1 MFKNLKLS
9 FLLVILLSATLPLT
23 SIHCTSSE
31 DDTSVL
37 EDELDDLG
45 GVDDGDMGDLDDLSD
60 LSDSDLEDVV
70 MEDGEFE
77 GEFEGGFGG
86 DSEQFA
92 ESELEGDLEG
102 EGFEDF
108 EMEGEEFAGLDEEF
122 DDSSGGE
129 FAEFEEGD
137 FSEFEDSEFS
147 EFEQDEFAEFE
158 DLDGGKNSFAE
169 NEEALAK
176 EINGEGAPG
185 DYPMAENAQP
195 QFPEEI
201 MGQGNQPPGAG
212 GMANGPVGEGD
223 FGGSGASP
231 IPPPGQPLITSE
243 TQEITLAEPDNGPE
257 MPNEDLGMADPI
269 VPDDELEPDEPN
281 WIPVV
286 KIKTDP
292 FFRNERLIN
301 AVYIARPGDDMGVVS
316 DKIYKDDRTKEL
328 LADNPHLNKGIDP
341 GDKVYYN
348 SPNRP
353 DDRSALKIYYS
364 DIGLPPQYYTTEK
377 DDNMRR
383 LGSKLLGFADG
394 WKEIW
399 AINPQVDS
407 KTILPAGIDLK
418 YWTGNEQIP
427 TQEVAEIDPK
437 MIEDETSAIEEDPS
451 MQGGMGAVEDPFD
464 DGNLPPEPPLPE
476 AQIAMPEPE
485 PVPDIEPFP
494 EEGLQETPGP
504 APVAQVQQAQD
515 NSLLTVGALA
525 LLVLAGAGLVAIQI
539 KKRKDSTGINPQSLE
554 YTQV

>member
-1 MFKNLKLS
+1 MFKNRKFS
-9 FLLVILLSATLPLT
+9 FLFVILLSATLPLT
-23 SIHCTSSE
+23 SIQCTSSE

-37 EDELDDLG
+37 EDELDELG
-45 GVDDGDMGDLDDLSD
+45 GVESGDMGDLDDLSD

-70 MEDGEFE
+70 MEDGDFE
-77 GEFEGGFGG
+77 GEFEGDFGG
-86 DSEQFA
+86 DSEEFA

-122 DDSSGGE
+122 DGGGDE

-137 FSEFEDSEFS
+137 FSEFEGDSEFS

-158 DLDGGKNSFAE
+158 DMEGGGDKFAE

-176 EINGEGAPG
+176 EINGEG
-185 DYPMAENAQP
+185 DYPVAENAQP

-201 MGQGNQPPGAG
+201 MGQGNAPPGDA
-212 GMANGPVGEGD
+212 GMAGGPVGGGD
-223 FGGSGASP
+223 FTDPGASP

-243 TQEITLAEPDNGPE
+243 TQEISVAEPDNGPE
-257 MPNEDLGMADPI
+257 VPNEDLGMADPI
-269 VPDDELEPDEPN
+269 IPDDELEPEEPN

-301 AVYIARPGDDMGVVS
+301 AVYIARPGDDMGVIS
-316 DKIYKDDRTKEL
+316 DKIYRDDRTKEL
-328 LADNPHLNKGIDP
+328 LSDNPHLNKGIDP

-394 WKEIW
+394 WKEVW

-407 KTILPAGIDLK
+407 KTILPAGLQLK

-427 TQEVAEIDPK
+427 TMEVADVDPK
-437 MIEDETSAIEEDPS
+437 MVGDETAALEDEPS
-451 MQGGMGAVEDPFD
+451 LEGGVGTVEDPFS
-464 DGNLPPEPPLPE
+464 DGGSLPPEPPLPE

-494 EEGLQETPGP
+494 EEGLEETPGP